1 MSSPCS
7 RHTRQQKSAA
17 AKKPNSG
24 KDTPIITKGKKIKKS
39 GNRTDSP
46 YLPRKIKSE
55 PLSPIKSEN
64 QAKLSIS
71 KTEIKISNEPNT
83 IGDAS
88 LNDDTPLSNLD
99 EIFSNSSESI
109 GKEDT
114 LTDMEITSDELGDV
128 SLPVLSIPDEVRS
141 EAGPN
146 WRMKE
151 ALLNSYH
158 FGKTTIKATDFAR
171 SQSEIK
177 TAEIL
182 ADKSHSLESK
192 KYFVKIHLGMS
203 GPKLLFQEF
212 FFLTQSFFSKLPS
225 VVTKCHQLHCLYR
238 WQKKI

>member
-17 AKKPNSG
+17 AKVKPNPG
-24 KDTPIITKGKKIKKS
+24 KDTPTIAKGKTSKIPPKNKKTS
-39 GNRTDSP
+39 SRTDSP

-55 PLSPIKSEN
+55 PLSPIKTDN
-64 QAKLSIS
+64 QIKLSIS
-71 KTEIKISNEPNT
+71 KTEIKIGNESVNT
-83 IGDAS
+83 DEVS

-99 EIFSNSSESI
+99 ELFSTSSESI
-109 GKEDT
+109 SKDDT
-114 LTDMEITSDELGDV
+114 LTDLELTSDELGDV

-151 ALLNSYH
+151 ALLNSFH

-182 ADKSHSLESK
+182 ADKSHSMESK
-192 KYFVKIHLGMS
+192 KYFVKIHLGTS
-203 GPKLLFQEF
+203 SSLLGF
-212 FFLTQSFFSKLPS
+212 FHKTSPN
-225 VVTKCHQLHCLYR
+225 
-238 WQKKI
+238 